1 MNKFFIKL
9 FNKNKYQKIKNELQQ
24 TKNLNL
30 YNKQIIPKLNE
41 ISKSIKTKK
50 ELTFLHSG
58 HLGDVINSLPLIKE
72 IAKNSKCYL
81 CLEVKKQMPKDVAND
96 EHPFGNYYLSED
108 AINKIIPLLKN
119 QKYISD
125 VQIYNSQK
133 IDINLNLFR
142 EWPINFNIDSVRWYF
157 HLTGIHADLTNP
169 YIEVEGHKNI
179 KKKIVIM
186 RSLRRQNN
194 LISYDFLNNFEK
206 PLFLGLKNEYDNLK
220 TVIKNLDHYECSNFL
235 ELASIVKTSKVFIGN
250 LSFGYALAES
260 IKVKRLLESGANFPL
275 VYPNG
280 KNAYDFYFQKHFE
293 NLFTK
298 LYNS

>member
-24 TKNLNL
+24 TKNFNL

-81 CLEVKKQMPKDVAND
+81 CLEVKKQMHKDVAND
-96 EHPFGNYYLSED
+96 GHPFGNYYLSED

-169 YIEVEGHKNI
+169 YIEVEEHKNI
-179 KKKIVIM
+179 KNKIVIM

-194 LISYDFLNNFEK
+194 LISYDFLNNFEN

-220 TVIKNLDHYECSNFL
+220 KVIKNLDHYECSNFL

>member
-9 FNKNKYQKIKNELQQ
+9 FNKNKYQKVKNEIQQ
-24 TKNLNL
+24 NKNRNF
-30 YNKQIIPKLNE
+30 YEKQIIPKLDE

-81 CLEVKKQMPKDVAND
+81 CLEVKKQMHKDVAND
-96 EHPFGNYYLSED
+96 GHPFGNYYLSED

-179 KKKIVIM
+179 KNKIVIM

-194 LISYDFLNNFEK
+194 LISYDFLNNFEN

-235 ELASIVKTSKVFIGN
+235 ELASIVKNSKVFIGN